1 MKNIA
6 HFMSGLALA
15 SFVPGVM
22 EDAARGSLLIAL
34 GGLCAMLPDTFDFKF
49 VRYLE
54 RADAA
59 IVPDV
64 ASPDAQTMADQIAE
78 QMWLAVN
85 RNRARVVHLHPA
97 RRSVSEWVLYS
108 VRFDAQYGDVI
119 VTLDQD
125 GSTGQ
130 AHVGPIDYTYDGALH
145 IEELGSTSLRF
156 SPNGAMVR
164 VEFLPWHRVWTHSLL
179 IAILLGLLLGMV
191 LEPRAGIVAFLGYA
205 VHVMEDQ
212 LGYMGSALLAP
223 LSFKRT
229 NGAGW
234 LHSGDAIPNIV
245 TVWLSLSLL
254 LLNMDRVRQTPAI
267 SVGPYL
273 GFAVILPCVILITVY
288 ARRRW
293 HQHLTQL
300 EAERQRDIV
309 AEAQEY
315 QA

>member
-108 VRFDAQYGDVI
+108 VRFDAHTA
-119 VTLDQD
+119 TLSSR
-125 GSTGQ
+125 STRTAPLVRRMSGRSITPTT
-130 AHVGPIDYTYDGALH
+130 APCT
-145 IEELGSTSLRF
+145 LRN
-156 SPNGAMVR
+156 SV
-164 VEFLPWHRVWTHSLL
+164 
-179 IAILLGLLLGMV
+179 
-191 LEPRAGIVAFLGYA
+191 PRRC
-205 VHVMEDQ
+205 
-212 LGYMGSALLAP
+212 GSARTGRWCAS
-223 LSFKRT
+223 SFYRGT
-229 NGAGW
+229 ACGR
-234 LHSGDAIPNIV
+234 IRC
-245 TVWLSLSLL
+245 SLPSCS
-254 LLNMDRVRQTPAI
+254 D
-267 SVGPYL
+267 
-273 GFAVILPCVILITVY
+273 
-288 ARRRW
+288 
-293 HQHLTQL
+293 
-300 EAERQRDIV
+300 
-309 AEAQEY
+309 
-315 QA
+315 